1 MLRILFAGTPE
12 CAIPS
17 LEIIA
22 KHHTLVGVLTNPP
35 AASGRSGT
43 KKECPVACKLRSLID
58 ENVVASTVPIL
69 DPKSITQE
77 VRDSIAALKPD
88 LLVCFAYGK
97 IFSAQT
103 LSLFPL
109 GGINIHPSLLPRWRG
124 CAPVPAAILAQDSET
139 GVSIQKLAL
148 KMDSGDI
155 LGSITIP
162 LDGSETAEKLLQ
174 QSSIKAAALLQDILE
189 QIKNGTTNPVSQD
202 ESKATYSCMIQKK
215 DGEISWEL
223 PATHIDAQIRAFT
236 PWPASFSYVDDKML
250 IIHKAHPILGENH
263 HSSGKIRGTIPGNI
277 LGIDK
282 QEGILIQ
289 TGEGILA
296 VEQLQWQTKK
306 ILDWKSFINGNKDII
321 GKTLSRAT
329 PSPSLN
335 DEIH

>member
-12 CAIPS
+12 CAVPS

-43 KKECPVACKLRSLID
+43 KKECPVACRLRSLRD
-58 ENVVASTVPIL
+58 ENAIASTVPIL
-69 DPKSITQE
+69 DPQTITQE
-77 VRDSIAALKPD
+77 VRDSIASLKPD

-155 LGSITIP
+155 LGSLTIP
-162 LDGSETAEKLLQ
+162 LDGTETADALLQ
-174 QSSIKAAALLQDILE
+174 QSSIKAAALLQEILE
-189 QIKNGTTNPVSQD
+189 QIKNGTTNPVPQD
-202 ESKATYSCMIQKK
+202 ESKATYSCMIKKK

-223 PATHIDAQIRAFT
+223 SAKHIDAQMRAFT
-236 PWPASFSYVDDKML
+236 PWPASFSYSDGKML
-250 IIHKAHPILGENH
+250 ILHKAHPLLGEKKHNP
-263 HSSGKIRGTIPGNI
+263 GTIIGTDP
-277 LGIDK
+277 

-306 ILDWKSFINGNKDII
+306 ILDWKSFLNGNKGII
-321 GKTLSRAT
+321 GKTLSSAT
-329 PSPSLN
+329 TSPSPN
-335 DEIH
+335 DTIH